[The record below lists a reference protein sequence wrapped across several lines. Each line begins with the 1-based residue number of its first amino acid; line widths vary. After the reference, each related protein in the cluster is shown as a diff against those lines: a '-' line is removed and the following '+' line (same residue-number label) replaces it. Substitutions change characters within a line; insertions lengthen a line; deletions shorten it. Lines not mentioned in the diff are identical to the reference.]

1 MKGINAEVITIGDE
15 ILYGQITDTNT
26 QWISS
31 ELDKVGIKTVRK
43 TSIGDQEK
51 AILGILAEAESRA
64 DIIILTGGLGP
75 TKDDITKKTLCKYFD
90 DVLVQN
96 DHAFAFVKAFFES
109 RGREFTALNQQQ
121 AFLPS
126 KATYLFNK
134 MGTAP
139 GMWLEKN
146 GKIFISMPGVPHEM
160 KYLMNAEVI
169 PKLKNFFKTPI
180 IYHQMI
186 RTVGI
191 GESLLA
197 ETIEKWEDELPAH
210 IRLAY
215 LPSFGQV
222 RLRLTAVGDNLEVLK
237 SEVDTQVSALTPLI
251 PEFIFSFTN
260 ENLEEAIGRM
270 LIENGETLA
279 ISESCTGGYVSHLI
293 SKVAGCSAYFMGSV
307 VSYSYE
313 SKVALL
319 GVDNEILQTVGA
331 VSKEVATQMAEGVR
345 KKLGTT
351 YGIATTGIAG
361 PGGGTEE
368 KPVGTIW
375 IAVAGPNKTIATKLQ
390 MTPQRETNI
399 QYGSYAVLN
408 LLRKMINNF
417 YKD

>member
-237 SEVDTQVSALTPLI
+237 SEVEAQVSALTPLI

>member
-64 DIIILTGGLGP
+64 DIIIMTGGLGP

-237 SEVDTQVSALTPLI
+237 SEVEAQVSALTPLI

-351 YGIATTGIAG
+351 YGIATTGID
-361 PGGGTEE
+361 
-368 KPVGTIW
+368 
-375 IAVAGPNKTIATKLQ
+375 
-390 MTPQRETNI
+390 
-399 QYGSYAVLN
+399 
-408 LLRKMINNF
+408 RKSVV
-417 YKD
+417 

>member
-64 DIIILTGGLGP
+64 DIIIMTGGLGP

-237 SEVDTQVSALTPLI
+237 SEVEAQVSALTPLI